1 MKKIYFTFLFAAIAL
16 MPFVG
21 MGQQLM
27 QNGDLES
34 WDDANNPTNWDKAE
48 SISQESTVIH
58 GGTYSAAHESA
69 SGTQDFQQ
77 NIESVVGGQTY
88 TISYFYKDNDVK
100 ARTRIW
106 SYWLEGTNTLPD
118 NEDVLRP
125 GTFSEE
131 NAEWQQFSAT
141 LTAPPNADGF
151 RFEVRVYKQD
161 DLVGG
166 KVYYDDFS
174 FEGDQNVY
182 PEPTN
187 YPTNFTATPSGIT
200 ITLDWTDAIG
210 EQLPSAYLIKGEET
224 PLPLALIDAPVDG
237 VPEADDLDFSD
248 GLATV
253 NVLYGV
259 ETYTFTGLKPGMGY
273 NFAIYPYTNAGSD
286 IDYKTD
292 GEVPNA
298 NAVTD
303 DIIIVNE
310 ENFDNGLGTWT
321 PYNVTGDQEWEQSE
335 YGGQT
340 FAKMTGFDG
349 SPFDNEDWLIS
360 PEMDWSGFDEL
371 YFKFIS
377 AMNYTGPALQ
387 LFLSQDYDGAGNPN
401 DFTWLEITDDYTW
414 SDGGW
419 NWVASGDGDLVLY
432 EYPTAYLAFKFTS
445 TSDGSATWELD
456 DLMVY
461 GMKTSGIGDN
471 IASTASVYPNP
482 ASGFVNIELE
492 ENASVKL
499 VNLNGQTLVQQSF
512 VKGQNKLH
520 TAQYPAGV
528 YLLQIQFEN
537 GSSINKKLIIE

>member
-1 MKKIYFTFLFAAIAL
+1 MRKIYFTFLFAAIAL

-34 WDDANNPTNWDKAE
+34 WDDANTPTNWDKAE
-48 SISQESTVIH
+48 SISQESTEIH

-77 NIESVVGGQTY
+77 NVESVVGGQTY
-88 TISYFYKDNDVK
+88 TISYYYKDNDPA

-106 SYWLEGTNTLPD
+106 SYWLSGGSTIPD
-118 NEDVLRP
+118 NEDELRP
-125 GTFSEE
+125 STYSED
-131 NAEWQQFSAT
+131 NADWQQFSVT
-141 LTAPPNADGF
+141 LTAPPTADGF

-161 DLVGG
+161 DMTGG
-166 KVYYDDFS
+166 HVYYDDFS
-174 FEGDQNVY
+174 FEGNQNVY

-187 YPTNFTATPSGIT
+187 YPTNFTATASGIS

-210 EQLPSAYLIKGEET
+210 EQLPSAYLIQGEEM
-224 PLPLALIDAPVDG
+224 PLPNGFFVAPVDG
-237 VPEADDLDFSD
+237 TPVSDDLDFGD
-248 GLATV
+248 GSAAV

-259 ETYTFTGLKPGMGY
+259 ETYTFTGLTPGQGY
-273 NFAIYPYTNAGSD
+273 QFVIYPYTNTGSD

-310 ENFDNGLGTWT
+310 EHFDNGLGTWT
-321 PYNVTGDQEWEQSE
+321 PYSVIGDQEWVQDEF
-335 YGGQT
+335 GGQT
-340 FAKMTGFDG
+340 FAKMTGYAGEAFE
-349 SPFDNEDWLIS
+349 NEDWLIS
-360 PEMDWSGFDEL
+360 PEMDWTNFDEL

-377 AMNYTGPALQ
+377 AMNYTGPDLQ
-387 LFLSQDYDGAGNPN
+387 LFLSQDYDGSGNPN
-401 DFTWLEITDDYTW
+401 DFTWLEITGDYTW

-419 NWVASGDGDLVLY
+419 NWVASGDGDLALY

-445 TSDGSATWELD
+445 TTDGSATWELD

-461 GMKTSGIGDN
+461 GTKTSGIGDN
-471 IASTASVYPNP
+471 IVKTASIYPNP
-482 ASGFVNIELE
+482 ASDFISVVLE
-492 ENASVKL
+492 EEATIQL
-499 VNLNGQTLVQQSF
+499 VSLSGKTLVRESF
-512 VKGQNKLH
+512 VAGQNQLPV
-520 TAQYPAGV
+520 AQLPNGV
-528 YLLQIQFEN
+528 YLLQIKYED
-537 GSSINKKLIIE
+537 GSILNKKLIIE